1 MFKRIAISLSLAL
14 VGATFALAAAAKG
27 TVVTIKDRIV
37 VVKVDGALA
46 SWAKKGSMVRI
57 NKKFNGK
64 ITDVSGATVTL
75 SSPKAGELKEGEV
88 IDFDKS
94 TAAAGC

>member
-1 MFKRIAISLSLAL
+1 MIKRIAVSLALTL

-27 TVVTIKDRIV
+27 TVVTINEKTV

-46 SWAKKGSMVRI
+46 PWAKKGSMVRI
-57 NKKFNGK
+57 NSKFNGK
-64 ITDVSGATVTL
+64 ITEVSGGSLTL
-75 SSPKAGELKEGEV
+75 TSPKAGELKEGQA
-88 IDFDKS
+88 ITFDKS